1 MSVDYGVTDV
11 FAEKGKLV
19 LTDGKL
25 STKYEKGG
33 HVDTMLNALYA
44 DQEFFAAEM
53 GLAQARRD
61 KLLSLVQLYKGIRRW
76 VAVKSSTDTRWPK

>member
-1 MSVDYGVTDV
+1 MSVDYSVTDV

-33 HVDTMLNALYA
+33 HVDTMLNAPPSA
-44 DQEFFAAEM
+44 FA
-53 GLAQARRD
+53 
-61 KLLSLVQLYKGIRRW
+61 KTVCQLGQSITKFYR
-76 VAVKSSTDTRWPK
+76 